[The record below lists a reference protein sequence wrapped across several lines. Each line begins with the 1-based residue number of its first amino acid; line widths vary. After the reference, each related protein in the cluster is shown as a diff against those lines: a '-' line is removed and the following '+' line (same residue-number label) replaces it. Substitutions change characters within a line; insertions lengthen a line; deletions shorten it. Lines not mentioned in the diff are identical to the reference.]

1 MGNVTINCHSSI
13 RIESRKILYF
23 DPFKIKERTND
34 ADIIFITHSHYDHFS
49 IEDIDKVKK
58 PGTVYVMPKSMLKD
72 ALSKGLKRDNII
84 PMEEDAL
91 SYIGDIEIQSVA
103 AYNINKPFHPKEENW
118 LGYVVKVDGTKY
130 YIMGDTDETEEAL
143 NVECD
148 TVLIPI
154 GGKYTFDYKE
164 AASFVNK
171 LNPKVAIPTHY
182 GDITGKA
189 TDGESFKELV
199 NPTIEV
205 KLVI

>member
-13 RIESRKILYF
+13 RIESKKILYF

-58 PGTVYVMPKSMLKD
+58 AGTVYVMPKSMLKE
-72 ALSKGLKRDNII
+72 ALNKGFKRDSII

-91 SYIGDIEIQSVA
+91 FYMGDIEVQSVA
-103 AYNINKPFHPKEENW
+103 AYNINKPFHPKKENW
-118 LGYVVKVDGTKY
+118 LGYVVKVDGIKY

-143 NVECD
+143 NVDCD

-164 AASFVNK
+164 AAAFVNK
-171 LNPKVAIPTHY
+171 LNPKAAIPTHY

-205 KLVI
+205 KLII